1 MGKLKRG
8 IYVAII
14 LFTIVVTIIESKT
27 YDVRATN
34 NKLNIL
40 FISSYDFNF
49 ISFDDQISGIK
60 DALNNNVN
68 LRIEYLD
75 SEVIRNEK
83 SIENFYNVI
92 KYTIENYENF
102 DAVITGDDEALQF
115 ALKYREDLFKGI
127 PISFL
132 GVEKESLLEKALEYS
147 MVSGVREMESI
158 SENLELIKNNHPN
171 VNNIVFVNDSGNNF
185 YPDIV
190 KEYSNFNFSSIITED
205 ISQEEFQDIISKL
218 QDDTAIISLYPD
230 EFKGEKV
237 LSYLEVNKII
247 SEYANDVPIYNI
259 LEYGIGTGSI
269 GGKVVDHYKQGKLAG
284 QIVIKLLQ
292 GEEPLSIFIDDDSA
306 NSYVFDYSVL
316 KKYNISKKSL
326 PKNSVIIND
335 PSDIIKQYKFEISL
349 VIEFIIFLIFIVCIL
364 IKYIFS
370 KRKYEKRILKAM
382 EEAEEGNKIK
392 SHFIANISHEVR
404 TPVNVI
410 LSAVQ
415 LLEVNK
421 TTDQNKLTIIKNN
434 CFRLIRLINNVIDVR
449 KVELEDVKLKLVHI
463 NIVNFIESL
472 VNSIL
477 PYAEHKNL
485 SVIFDTNEEDIIMKV
500 DANKIERTILNL
512 LSNAIKFSNE
522 NGIIKVNLE
531 FTEELLRIVIE
542 DNGIGIN
549 PEDKERIF
557 DKFVQVDK
565 SLTRNN
571 EGCGIGLTISK
582 SFVELHKGVI
592 KVTSEINKGTKFIVE
607 LPKFEMDKESDQLI
621 KLKESKLKEEAEI
634 EFSDI
639 YIS

>member
-1 MGKLKRG
+1 MEKIKRG
-8 IYVAII
+8 ICVAII
-14 LFTIVVTIIESKT
+14 LFTIVVTIIESKN
-27 YDVRATN
+27 YDVGATN

-75 SEVIRNEK
+75 SELIRSEK
-83 SIENFYNVI
+83 SIENFCNLI
-92 KYTIENYENF
+92 KYTIENYESF
-102 DAVITGDDEALQF
+102 DAIITGDDEALQF
-115 ALKYREDLFKGI
+115 ALKYREELFKGI

-132 GVEKESLLEKALEYS
+132 GVEKEILLEKAFEYS

-171 VNNIVFVNDSGNNF
+171 VNNIVFVNDRGNNF
-185 YPDIV
+185 YTDIV
-190 KEYSNFNFSSIITED
+190 KEYSKFNFSSITTED

-230 EFKGEKV
+230 EFKDEKV

-247 SEYANDVPIYNI
+247 SKYANDIPIYNI
-259 LEYGIGTGSI
+259 LEYGIGTGSV

-284 QIVIKLLQ
+284 EIVIKLLQ
-292 GEEPLSIFIDDDSA
+292 GEDPLSIFIDDDSA

-326 PKNSVIIND
+326 PKNSVVIND
-335 PSDIIKQYKFEISL
+335 PSDFIKQYKFEISL
-349 VIEFIIFLIFIVCIL
+349 VIEVIVFLIFIVCIL

-421 TTDQNKLTIIKNN
+421 TTDQNKLAIIKNN
-434 CFRLIRLINNVIDVR
+434 CFRLIRLINNVIDVG
-449 KVELEDVKLKLVHI
+449 KVELEGIKLKLVHI

-485 SVIFDTNEEDIIMKV
+485 SVIFDTNEEDVIMRV

-522 NGIIKVNLE
+522 NGVVKVNLE
-531 FTEELLRIVIE
+531 FTEELLRIIIE

-549 PEDKERIF
+549 PEDKEKIF

-565 SLTRNN
+565 SITRNN
-571 EGCGIGLTISK
+571 EGCGIGLTIAK

-592 KVTSEINKGTKFIVE
+592 KVTSEINKGTKFFIE
-607 LPKFEMDKESDQLI
+607 LPRVKIDKENEQFLEI
-621 KLKESKLKEEAEI
+621 NETKTKEEAEI

-639 YIS
+639 YIY

>member
-607 LPKFEMDKESDQLI
+607 LPRFEMDKESDQLI
-621 KLKESKLKEEAEI
+621 KLRESKLKEEAEI